1 MTLPVPLRVVFLVG
15 GDSASTR
22 CSIASVCGVRGIEPA
37 AILLDTAKR
46 PLSARYRNLRRNIR
60 REGFGYVARR
70 VLDALYGMSGE
81 AVEAVFPRRRIH
93 EILQR
98 AFPEECFQLA
108 NLAERHGMRLIEVDN
123 LNSDDAVK
131 ALTTLKP
138 DLAIVLG
145 TRVLRRATFAVPRLG
160 SINLHKGAI
169 PKYRG
174 MPPGFWELYNG
185 EKSAGVT
192 VHFVD
197 DSLDTG
203 DVIASS
209 EVAITPLDTPDSL
222 LSKLHLA
229 GANTLAEAV
238 SALESGTTTR
248 VCQQDRRQ
256 KAYTRPTRQQISELR
271 RRLPHWRRQSA
282 LKGTL
287 KNLLALALYY
297 SGIFWLVRRYH
308 RYSGNRGAVVLYHR
322 VNDIA
327 EWNDPLTTNRERF
340 AGHML
345 MISQWYKPISSNSMV
360 RHIRERIPV
369 PATSV
374 AIHFDDCYRDV
385 YRNAWPIM
393 RASGVPGATFVS
405 SGFVGASRAF
415 AHDRLKSPF
424 QFENLTERDLREMAA
439 SGFEIGAHT
448 INHVDLGTA
457 SPAEAMREI
466 EGSVQSLERLTGS
479 PIRLFS
485 FPFGRQCNFR
495 QELRQTV
502 ESAGCEGIFSAHG
515 GFIDSATDR
524 YDIPRLGA
532 SSMNSPLALALEL
545 EGLAPGVWIARLRS
559 WAGQGRASSRG
570 AASRAGLE

>member
-1 MTLPVPLRVVFLVG
+1 
-15 GDSASTR
+15 
-22 CSIASVCGVRGIEPA
+22 
-37 AILLDTAKR
+37 
-46 PLSARYRNLRRNIR
+46 
-60 REGFGYVARR
+60 VAYR
-70 VLDALYGMSGE
+70 VLDALYGVGSE
-81 AVEAVFPRRRIH
+81 AVEAFFPRRRIQ
-93 EILQR
+93 EILHR
-98 AFPEECFQLA
+98 AFPDECFHLA
-108 NLAERHGMRLIEVDN
+108 SLAERHGMRFIEVDN
-123 LNSDDAVK
+123 LNSDSAAE
-131 ALTTLKP
+131 ALTALKP

-145 TRVLRRATFAVPRLG
+145 TRVLRRSTFGVPRLG
-160 SINLHKGAI
+160 SINLHKGAL
-169 PKYRG
+169 PRYRG

-197 DSLDTG
+197 DTLDTG

-209 EVAITPLDTPDSL
+209 EVEISPLDTPDSL
-222 LSKLHLA
+222 LGKLHLA

-238 SALESGTTTR
+238 SAIESGTATR

-256 KAYTRPTRQQISELR
+256 KAYTRPTRKQISELR

-297 SGIFWLVRRYH
+297 SGIFWLVRRCH
-308 RYSGNRGAVVLYHR
+308 RYRGSRGAVVLYHR

-345 MISQWYKPISSNSMV
+345 MISQWYKPISSNSLV

-393 RASGVPGATFVS
+393 RASGVPGAAFVS

-424 QFENLTERDLREMAA
+424 QFENLTEPDLREMAA
-439 SGFEIGAHT
+439 GGFEIGAHT

-457 SPAEAMREI
+457 PLAEAVREI
-466 EGSVQSLERLTGS
+466 EGSVRSLERLTGS

-485 FPFGRQCNFR
+485 FPFGGQRNFR
-495 QELRQTV
+495 RELRPTV

-515 GFIDSATDR
+515 GFIDSATDP
-524 YDIPRLGA
+524 YAIPRLGA

-545 EGLAPGVWIARLRS
+545 EGLAPGALIARLRS
-559 WAGQGRASSRG
+559 CIGGGRASSRR
-570 AASRAGLE
+570 AAMRAGLE